1 MRLVRFP
8 LSTKL
13 WRGTISSKGGEGL
26 RQKIGVFG
34 ATLLLVGAFLPKFYP
49 DAVGSGFL
57 LPLLD
62 RDFSTLHITIIL
74 TAIGCLFASLRDMP
88 KLHWLASFTGTVCL
102 SLFIYQAFQD
112 MAFIRTEHPSYT
124 AIPGVAWHLMFV
136 GIVIVLI
143 SSVLSFD
150 LWGIREKVDALSE
163 KPGSETGNANHAHI
177 ESSIDPQHKTRMRFA
192 WSDWSNGS
200 RIIFVASC
208 LALFSF
214 FLPWVDIGFASRN
227 GFSQGGFLLG
237 ALYIYPLYRLL
248 TSQRIS
254 KAIGLICATGA
265 VVGAVFYYVS
275 KDIEFLGSDVN
286 AASTGV
292 EVFMIA
298 TVMLAIGV
306 LSSKATHQEANTRE
320 PEERIDGS
328 VSGPLREGLKVDAE
342 IGRVACPMCA
352 ELIMPEAKICRFCK
366 SNLTGT

>member
-1 MRLVRFP
+1 M
-8 LSTKL
+8 
-13 WRGTISSKGGEGL
+13 

-34 ATLLLVGAFLPKFYP
+34 AILLLVGAFLPKFYP
-49 DAVGSGFL
+49 DDVGSGFL

-62 RDFSTLHITIIL
+62 RDFSPLHIMIIL
-74 TAIGCLFASLRDMP
+74 TAIGCLFASFRDMP
-88 KLHWLASFTGTVCL
+88 KLHWLASFTGTACL

-136 GIVIVLI
+136 GMVIVLI

-163 KPGSETGNANHAHI
+163 KPGSETENANHANV
-177 ESSIDPQHKTRMRFA
+177 ESSIHPVEKTKMRFA
-192 WSDWSNGS
+192 WASWSNGS
-200 RIIFVASC
+200 RLIFVASC

-214 FLPWVDIGFASRN
+214 FLPWVDIGFSSRN

-275 KDIEFLGSDVN
+275 KDIEFLGSNVN

-298 TVMLAIGV
+298 TIMLAIGV
-306 LSSKATHQEANTRE
+306 LFSKATHQEANTRY
-320 PEERIDGS
+320 PVERIDGS
-328 VSGPLREGLKVDAE
+328 VSGQLREGSKGDTE
-342 IGRVACPMCA
+342 IGRVPCPMCA